1 MENLCGVLVST
12 LHRQTMP
19 LFSLGRAKHICTT
32 ARKWFSY
39 FYTFRLLDRDMWIV
53 DYSNCIV
60 FRFYNITCF
69 TIYVSIIWSIL
80 LMWRQGAPI
89 LTNEKCCRECSH
101 CSRGRGAISLS
112 TRTYAL
118 DIIYIST
125 QEMSTGLREIL
136 RCPEKAPARAKV
148 PTSAVKN
155 PLLIKTLWK
164 MGV

>member
-19 LFSLGRAKHICTT
+19 LFSLGRAEHICTT
-32 ARKWFSY
+32 ARKWSSY

-69 TIYVSIIWSIL
+69 TIYLSVWSVVKNET
-80 LMWRQGAPI
+80 QYFDDVEAGSTN
-89 LTNEKCCRECSH
+89 TNEKCCRECSH

-112 TRTYAL
+112 TRTHAL

-155 PLLIKTLWK
+155 PLLIKTL
-164 MGV
+164 

>member
-19 LFSLGRAKHICTT
+19 LFSLGGAEHICTT
-32 ARKWFSY
+32 ARKWSSY

-89 LTNEKCCRECSH
+89 LMRCVAESAATVA
-101 CSRGRGAISLS
+101 GAVGQLASVPGHTPWILS
-112 TRTYAL
+112 TYL
-118 DIIYIST
+118 HK
-125 QEMSTGLREIL
+125 
-136 RCPEKAPARAKV
+136 RCQRGFAKFYG
-148 PTSAVKN
+148 AQRR
-155 PLLIKTLWK
+155 PLLGQKCLLVPLRIHY
-164 MGV
+164 